1 VWRCLDCT
9 RHCSRR
15 RSLSKYVRRID
26 NVRGTC
32 LVSETGNGTGCLT
45 ARRFCALLAQTDF
58 YGNTV
63 LVGPVDKDGTSGG
76 LAVYRSVIGDKVVHP
91 QFQVT
96 DRGAHSYDFV
106 LFKIQKVQ
114 QDNIRPVSLNADP
127 NGTAAGT
134 PATMVGFGYTGWNE
148 TESPRLLKASVTTI
162 ATADCEQRYGRR
174 PGFFDESAV
183 CTLGTTSTS
192 CFGDSGGPLLD
203 SKGSLIGVVSFGTTC
218 KSSRALSRSAI
229 CGSDSSSVLTA
240 PFLLDCDPKYPSG
253 SMRVASAM
261 PWIVATACNLTDAQV
276 PFCPTPLTPPT
287 TTRSCPSISKC
298 AAIVKGKCGCPSS
311 RQRSL
316 TCAAKVV
323 NNRCC
328 SSSSTSRTRYALAAT
343 RTYRKSC
350 GFTS

>member
-1 VWRCLDCT
+1 LHQILFWAPLIV
-9 RHCSRR
+9 
-15 RSLSKYVRRID
+15 KVRMTKMQRLWYLP
-26 NVRGTC
+26 VAR
-32 LVSETGNGTGCLT
+32 NGTGCLT
-45 ARRFCALLAQTDF
+45 ARLFFHVNRAHADF
-58 YGNTV
+58 YGDTV

-76 LAVYRSVIGDKVVHP
+76 LAVYRSVISEKVVHP

-96 DRGAHSYDFV
+96 ERGAHSYDFV

-203 SKGSLIGVVSFGTTC
+203 STGSLIGVVSFGTTC
-218 KSSRALSRSAI
+218 KSSRAFKRSAT
-229 CGSDSSSVLTA
+229 CGSDSSRTSDLTVTIEK
-240 PFLLDCDPKYPSG
+240 FLFFVRLRP
-253 SMRVASAM
+253 
-261 PWIVATACNLTDAQV
+261 QV
-276 PFCPTPLTPPT
+276 PIGEHE
-287 TTRSCPSISKC
+287 SC
-298 AAIVKGKCGCPSS
+298 
-311 RQRSL
+311 
-316 TCAAKVV
+316 
-323 NNRCC
+323 
-328 SSSSTSRTRYALAAT
+328 
-343 RTYRKSC
+343 
-350 GFTS
+350 